1 MRPGAADRF
10 RRDLAVAGLGFLV
23 IFSVAF
29 VVGRALV
36 PAGPLALGEISA
48 PPEGSSDGGVLS
60 LADLHAELAGDA
72 FGSIAVL
79 QASGAIEG
87 TFRLGLNYRE
97 WMEHGVLEGP
107 ALDLN
112 MSYVSYQ
119 SGFDEFGGG
128 GEGADGVVD
137 QDLDSTF
144 TLTAPGLEV
153 GTERTE
159 RYTIILLAAGKM
171 YSAQDGQCVLELLE
185 LDFTTVP
192 PFFGNIGDDRIM
204 PVFLGQVTCE
214 DVKEL
219 RSDDTVSFTA
229 VFHYDSEDF

>member
-1 MRPGAADRF
+1 MGSGALNRF
-10 RRDLAVAGLGFLV
+10 WRDLAVAGFGFLL

-128 GEGADGVVD
+128 G
-137 QDLDSTF
+137 DSTF

>member
-29 VVGRALV
+29 VVGRVIV
-36 PAGPLALGEISA
+36 PAAPLALGEISA

-60 LADLHAELAGDA
+60 LGDLRAEVAGDA

-87 TFRLGLNYRE
+87 TFRLHFDYRD
-97 WMEHGVLEGP
+97 WMGIGVPEGP
-107 ALDLN
+107 ALDLR
-112 MSYVSYQ
+112 MRYL
-119 SGFDEFGGG
+119 SGVESD
-128 GEGADGVVD
+128 
-137 QDLDSTF
+137 DSSF
-144 TLTAPGLEV
+144 TITAQGLEV

-171 YSAQDGQCVLELLE
+171 YSAHDGQCVLELLE
-185 LDFTTVP
+185 LDFTTAP
-192 PFFGNIGDDRIM
+192 PFFGDIGDDRIM

-214 DVKEL
+214 EVREL

-229 VFHYDSEDF
+229 VFHYDPDGF

>member
-1 MRPGAADRF
+1 MRAGAADRF
-10 RRDLAVAGLGFLV
+10 RRDLAVAGVGFLL

-29 VVGRALV
+29 VVGRVMV
-36 PAGPLALGEISA
+36 PAAPLALGEIV
-48 PPEGSSDGGVLS
+48 PPSILDGSTDGAGLS
-60 LADLHAELAGDA
+60 LADLHAAVAGDA
-72 FGSIAVL
+72 FGSIAIL

-87 TFRLGLNYRE
+87 TFRLHFDYRD
-97 WMEHGVLEGP
+97 WMGIGVPEGP

-112 MSYVSYQ
+112 MRYL
-119 SGFDEFGGG
+119 SGVGSD
-128 GEGADGVVD
+128 
-137 QDLDSTF
+137 DSSF
-144 TLTAPGLEV
+144 TITARGLEV

-192 PFFGNIGDDRIM
+192 PFFGNVGDDRIM

-229 VFHYDSEDF
+229 VFHYDPDGF